1 MFRTNKR
8 RIRAENTNGNGSKGT
23 GHMFMDLGLTLEPG
37 TRSSLAL
44 STERPPGV
52 LEVMGSIPVGDS
64 DFFLFHSR
72 VMLSSSLSNNIF
84 LDAWFCVI
92 VKKQI

>member
-64 DFFLFHSR
+64 DFFLFHAR

>member
-1 MFRTNKR
+1 
-8 RIRAENTNGNGSKGT
+8 
-23 GHMFMDLGLTLEPG
+23 MDLGLSLEPG
-37 TRSSLAL
+37 TRSLAL

-64 DFFLFHSR
+64 DFFLFHAR

-84 LDAWFCVI
+84 LDA
-92 VKKQI
+92 